1 MNHKNKFCLWL
12 LDTLQRKPLNLQEI
26 QAKWLYASC
35 NPDQIELSERTFNRY
50 RRMAESQYQV
60 QIKCNRSLGNRYE
73 IENKEEILNDRFL
86 SWELT
91 SFRLGNLSRE
101 IRDKSIVVMEPA
113 PPAADL
119 LEPIL
124 ECIESKKIMRMVYKS
139 HYKEAKEVSFYPV
152 FVRLCGQRWYVVGV
166 NCVDNKERIYAF
178 ERIRELN
185 IESGK
190 DTKFVKKNIKINPKD
205 YFANSYGV
213 IKEGEPVLIKIRAF
227 WPQNAY
233 LKDVPLHHSQEIV
246 EECDGYTDF
255 EVFIRPTYDFIQ
267 ALLSNREQLV
277 VIEPQSLR
285 LEMINILENMIGR
298 YEA

>member
-1 MNHKNKFCLWL
+1 M
-12 LDTLQRKPLNLQEI
+12 LDALQRKPLNLQEI
-26 QAKWLYASC
+26 QAKWLNASC

-50 RRMAESQYQV
+50 RRIAESHYQV
-60 QIKCNRSLGNRYE
+60 QINCNRSLGNRYE
-73 IENKEEILNDRFL
+73 IENREEILNDRFL

-91 SFRLGNLSRE
+91 SFRLGNLSKE
-101 IRDKSIVVMEPA
+101 IRDKSMVVMDPA

-124 ECIESKKIMRMVYKS
+124 ECIESKKIMRMIYKS

-166 NCVDNKERIYAF
+166 NFADNKERVYAF
-178 ERIRELN
+178 ERIHELN
-185 IESGK
+185 IESGEAS
-190 DTKFVKKNIKINPKD
+190 KFVKKNIKINPRD
-205 YFANSYGV
+205 YFAHCYGV
-213 IKEGEPVLIKIRAF
+213 INEGEPEFIKIRAF

-246 EECDGYTDF
+246 EECEGYTDF

-285 LEMINILENMIGR
+285 LEMLNILENMMGR
-298 YEA
+298 YGA